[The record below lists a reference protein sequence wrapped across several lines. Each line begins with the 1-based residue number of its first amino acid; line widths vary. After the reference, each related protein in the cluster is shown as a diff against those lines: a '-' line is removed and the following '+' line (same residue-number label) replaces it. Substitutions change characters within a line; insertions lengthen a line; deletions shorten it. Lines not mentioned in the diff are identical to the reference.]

1 LGDERIHRGIRGSS
15 LHGALRPCKEDP
27 TGVPTGALPETAYWA
42 GPNAKEF
49 APSGKSFND
58 PNWQEAYLELISD
71 RYPTEKALA
80 AAIRPHLETREK
92 VVFLCFERN
101 PDACHRRL
109 FALYI
114 ELMLGVAVPEFP
126 VEMEIHTEPDPE
138 EAGGEPKPG
147 SLFDI

>member
-1 LGDERIHRGIRGSS
+1 MSGYTEEFGGRLY
-15 LHGALRPCKEDP
+15 
-27 TGVPTGALPETAYWA
+27 TGHFGRARKIPPEYQLAHCLKPPHYWA